1 MEREQIQRLLDRF
14 RAGEASETDKADIEL
29 LLLDGSIQLEEI
41 EEISSLSDQVAK
53 LAFPEPSAALDKR
66 FYTMLAEEQQ
76 AQHRGSSWNRF
87 FMWPQFIPKLGFA
100 SLMLAAG
107 IAVGYLLR
115 SPGGSSQN
123 DQIHLLSQ
131 QVSDLQEMMMLSLL
145 EKGSAT
151 ERLKAVGLTQEMDDA
166 SKKVTNALIK
176 TLNEDDNV
184 NVRLAALEALKPYT
198 GDGNVRQALIRSISR
213 QESPLVQMSLA
224 ELMVALQEKSAVTE
238 LEKIVKSEKTP
249 SEVKRKIQESM
260 NILI

>member
-1 MEREQIQRLLDRF
+1 MEREEIQRLLDRF
-14 RAGEASETDKADIEL
+14 RAGEASDNDKANIEL
-29 LLLDGSIQLEEI
+29 LLLNGSLELEEI
-41 EEISSLSDQVAK
+41 EDLSVLSEQVAK
-53 LAFPEPSAALDKR
+53 LGFPQPSTALDKR
-66 FYTMLAEEQQ
+66 FYDLLADEQRT
-76 AQHRGSSWNRF
+76 HRRSSSSIRF
-87 FMWPQFIPKLGFA
+87 FTWPQFIPKLALA

-115 SPGGSSQN
+115 SPGGAPQN
-123 DQIHLLSQ
+123 DQVHLLSK

-198 GDGNVRQALIRSISR
+198 GDGSVREALIRSISR

-224 ELMVALQEKSAVTE
+224 ELMVALQEKSAVKE

-249 SEVKRKIQESM
+249 AEVKQKIQESV
-260 NILI
+260 NVLI